1 MQGSIIYTRISAAA
15 AACHCTDALE
25 FGVADLHEAMGAV
38 QGRATLMAPSMRAL
52 NPALRI
58 AGPAITAFNFPGD
71 NLMVQKALQLAQ
83 PGQVVVL
90 SNGGGHQGALWG
102 EMMGTYAMKKG
113 LAGVIVDGPIR
124 DTAALREM
132 GLPIWSTWI
141 SPSHPE
147 RRGPGSVNT
156 PVHCAGTTVH
166 PGDIVVADADGVIA
180 IPPHDFA
187 RVVELARQRV
197 DKEARIIAGLL
208 QGQSLYEL
216 SGADK
221 VFAALG
227 IEEFDTS
234 WDADPERAQ

>member
-1 MQGSIIYTRISAAA
+1 MQSSIIYTRLPTASAQCRCA
-15 AACHCTDALE
+15 DALE

-38 QGRATLMAPSMRAL
+38 HGRATLMAPSMRPL
-52 NPALRI
+52 EPRYRI
-58 AGPAITAFNFPGD
+58 AGAAVTAFNFPGD

-83 PGQVVVL
+83 PGQVIVL

-132 GLPIWSTWI
+132 GLPIWSTCI

-147 RRGPGSVNT
+147 RRGPGAVNT
-156 PVHCAGTTVH
+156 PVHCAGITVK
-166 PGDIVVADADGVIA
+166 PGDIVMADADGVIA
-180 IPPHDFA
+180 IAPSEFA

-208 QGQSLYEL
+208 RGESLYEL
-216 SGADK
+216 SGAGA
-221 VFAALG
+221 VFASLG
-227 IEEFDTS
+227 IEERDTS
-234 WDADPERAQ
+234 WEQDPERTA